1 MKPAS
6 YIRPIKAAPA
16 GLATV
21 TEIALQHGLSAEAL
35 RGRSQD
41 RRVCRARALAM
52 IALQEQGKSLEW
64 IGAFFGGRD
73 RSTVHRL
80 VMAEKNRQKNV
91 VSYMQHPEL
100 VHEVEAQMRRITGMN
115 LAHQVAYKLGIPT
128 WQAIFLG
135 ILMEAYPLVKTSEQL
150 LEAYEAARER
160 LYQDD
165 PGQVQDTQIRSFS
178 HHIRKA
184 FEAMG
189 LPDPVAAVRPRG
201 MVLTYEA
208 AVWLSN
214 QFGKPFI
221 VTDWSRVSA

>member
-1 MKPAS
+1 MKPQTFA
-6 YIRPIKAAPA
+6 RPIRQAPA

-21 TEIALQHGLSAEAL
+21 TEIALKYGLSAEAL

-41 RRVCRARALAM
+41 RLVCKARAEAM
-52 IALQEQGKSLEW
+52 VALLRQDKSLEW
-64 IGAFFGGRD
+64 VGNFFGGRD

-80 VMAEKNRQKNV
+80 VKAHENRQQNV
-91 VSYMQHPEL
+91 VSYLQQPDL
-100 VHEVEAQMRRITGMN
+100 VYEVEAQMRRITGMN

-184 FEAMG
+184 FEGMG

-201 MVLTYEA
+201 IVLTHSA

-214 QFGKPFI
+214 QFGKPLI
-221 VTDWSRVSA
+221 VSERVAV